1 MGLFWSSSDAAVYA
15 RLGQIERKLDA
26 LLESLEIKP
35 PGDGM
40 GDIRELVKAGKM
52 IEAIKAYRERTGMG
66 LAEAKAAVER
76 GL

>member
-1 MGLFWSSSDAAVYA
+1 
-15 RLGQIERKLDA
+15 
-26 LLESLEIKP
+26 
-35 PGDGM
+35 M